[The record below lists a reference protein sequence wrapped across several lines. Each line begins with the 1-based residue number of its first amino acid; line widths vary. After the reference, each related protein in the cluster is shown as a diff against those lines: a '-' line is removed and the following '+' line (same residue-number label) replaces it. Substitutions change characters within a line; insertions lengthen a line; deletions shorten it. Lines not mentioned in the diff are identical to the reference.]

1 MGLSLTFICLLKYYI
16 NKRQVSDMY
25 LVGFYSP
32 KAKSGV
38 TELSLSIFNWLKMN
52 TNLSAAFISY
62 GTLEKEKNS
71 NELIHEFSKLS
82 LTEQKR
88 QVKKMKREND
98 IIIFDAS
105 SQLSEGILKL
115 LPIVDRLFIVG
126 EEHTDFAVK
135 LHQIIQF
142 NKIFDKSVK
151 NFITHLKGN
160 KTFVIRENKE
170 DRVIGFNYT
179 KKETN
184 EIGQMVYTD
193 YVTRYLEEKFI
204 EKNEKVYRKIKQ
216 IPKDNL
222 FRGLY
227 DLGIDFEKALLFH
240 EYVILREALG
250 QDYNEALENLFPLLI
265 QSSFKEIFEKFQ
277 NEIKFIAKLKI

>member
-1 MGLSLTFICLLKYYI
+1 MYI
-16 NKRQVSDMY
+16 SILYNKRQVSVVY

-38 TELSLSIFNWLKMN
+38 TELSLSIYNWLKMN
-52 TNLSAAFISY
+52 TNLSSAFISY
-62 GTLEKEKNS
+62 GTLEKEELS
-71 NELIHEFSKLS
+71 NELIHGFSKLS

-88 QVKKMKREND
+88 KIKTMKKEFD
-98 IIIFDAS
+98 IIIYDAS
-105 SQLSEGILKL
+105 SQLSEGVLKL
-115 LPIVDRLFIVG
+115 LPIVDRLFVVG

-135 LHQIIQF
+135 LHQIIHF

-160 KTFVIRENKE
+160 KTFIIRETKE

-193 YVTRYLEEKFI
+193 YVTSYLEEKFI

-222 FRGLY
+222 YKGLY
-227 DLGIDFEKALLFH
+227 ELGIDFEKALLFH
-240 EYVILREALG
+240 EYVFLREALG
-250 QDYNEALENLFPLLI
+250 QNYYEALENLFPLLI
-265 QSSFKEIFEKFQ
+265 KSSFKEILEKFQ
-277 NEIKFIAKLKI
+277 HEINFIKKLKDI